1 MKNALVASVLRE
13 LADFTEVEDDQPY
26 RARAYR
32 RAAQTIVSLPDDI
45 ETISSE
51 GKLQDLPGVGENI
64 ERKIVEILKTGKLET
79 LEKLKQSNPV
89 DVSSLLRLE
98 GVGPKTVK
106 SLYKDLKIKNLDDL
120 KSAVKDGRLV
130 NYKGLGTKGV
140 QQLLERIENARL
152 NTSRVLLI
160 EAQSIA
166 STVVNQLKEIQGISR
181 YVITGSYRRMKETV
195 GDLDAL
201 IQTDSPGSIKAF
213 TKGSQVREV
222 LAAGELK
229 ASVKLEKNFQV
240 DVRVVQKESWGAAM
254 IYFTGSKAHNV
265 ELRTRA
271 IKMGLHLNEYGL
283 YKSDGKTR
291 VAGASEEDV
300 YSALGVDYIPPEL
313 REGRGEIQAAEKHE
327 LPKLVSLKDIKG
339 DLQMH
344 TTWSDGKDSIESL
357 AEATH
362 ARGYEYAAITDHV
375 GSLKIANAM
384 DEKRIKEQAGLI
396 ESINK
401 KYEREGID
409 FHVLHGA
416 EVNIKADGSLD
427 MPDSV
432 LKELD
437 IVLASI
443 HTGFKDEVEKVTR
456 RFKGAFE
463 NENVDV
469 IAHPTGRLILERTGY
484 QTDLRALIQAA
495 LDTDTVLEIDGYP
508 NRLDLND
515 ENAHEAIKSG
525 CILSVDTDA
534 HNVSE
539 LEYME
544 MGVAQA
550 RRAWA
555 RPRDILNTRSYS
567 DLVEFLES

>member
-13 LADFTEVEDDQPY
+13 LSDFTEVEDDQPY

-32 RAAQTIVSLPDDI
+32 RAAQTIESLPDDI
-45 ETISSE
+45 ETISTE
-51 GKLQDLPGVGENI
+51 GRLQDLPGVGENI

-79 LEKLKQSNPV
+79 LERLKQSNPV

-120 KSAVKDGRLV
+120 KSAVNDGRLV
-130 NYKGLGTKGV
+130 NFKGLGAKGS

-152 NTSRVLLI
+152 KTSRVLLI

-166 STVVNQLKEIQGISR
+166 SAVENQLKEIQGISR
-181 YVITGSYRRMKETV
+181 YVITGSYRRMKESV

-201 IQTDSPGSIKAF
+201 IQTDSPESIKAF

-265 ELRTRA
+265 ELRMRA
-271 IKMGLHLNEYGL
+271 IKMGMHLNEYGL
-283 YKSDGKTR
+283 YKPDGKTR

-300 YSALGVDYIPPEL
+300 YSGLGLDYIPPEL
-313 REGRGEIQAAEKHE
+313 REAKGEIQAAEKHE
-327 LPKLVSLKDIKG
+327 LPKLVTLKDIKG

-357 AEATH
+357 VEAAR

-384 DEKRIKEQAGLI
+384 DEKRIKEQAAEI
-396 ESINK
+396 KFINK

-427 MPDSV
+427 MPDSI

-443 HTGFKDEVEKVTR
+443 HTGFKDEVEKVTS

-463 NENVDV
+463 NENVDI
-469 IAHPTGRLILERTGY
+469 IAHPTGRLILERSGY
-484 QTDLRALIQAA
+484 QIDLRALIQAA
-495 LDTDTVLEIDGYP
+495 LDTGTVLEIDGYP

-525 CILSVDTDA
+525 CMLCVDTDA
-534 HNVSE
+534 HNVDE

-555 RPRDILNTRSYS
+555 RPRDILNTRNYR